1 MNTPIKNEN
10 LGQSFDEYLKERGRY
25 KDTTIRALFSLVIE
39 TLDDAL
45 EEVEKLLNESK
56 ESGQPNPISDV
67 EIVNIV
73 DGGERQIGQKFQQ
86 FRQSITDN

>member
-1 MNTPIKNEN
+1 MKN

-45 EEVEKLLNESK
+45 EEVEKIIK
-56 ESGQPNPISDV
+56 
-67 EIVNIV
+67 
-73 DGGERQIGQKFQQ
+73 
-86 FRQSITDN
+86 